1 MAQARVEAFY
11 ERVAE
16 DRFLSSPYTTGP
28 WDPGAQHAGPPAAL
42 LALAAEER
50 AGRVG
55 EMRVARATYEIQR
68 PVPVAPLTVT
78 TRILREG
85 RSVQLVEAT
94 LSPDDGREVMRV
106 TMLRVRDSPDSAPA
120 VQPGPEVPGPEG
132 AKDDGFFP
140 VPWEQGY
147 HTAMEVRFTS
157 GSFRELGPA
166 TAWFRTRVPLIAG
179 EETTPL
185 TRVLLAADSGNG
197 ISGTVDFTRY
207 VFVNA
212 DLTVN
217 LHRHPQGDWVCLNA
231 RTSVDSS
238 GIGLAESSLH
248 DEKGPLGRGS
258 QTLYVAPRPAG

>member
-1 MAQARVEAFY
+1 MDAFY
-11 ERVAE
+11 ERVAD
-16 DRFLSSPYTTGP
+16 DRFLSTPYTTGP
-28 WDPGAQHAGPPAAL
+28 WDVGAQHAGPPAAL
-42 LALAAEER
+42 LALAAEEA
-50 AGRVG
+50 AGRRD
-55 EMRVARATYEIQR
+55 ELRVARATYEIQR
-68 PVPVAPLTVT
+68 PVPVAPLTVS
-78 TRILREG
+78 TRILRDG
-85 RSVQLVEAT
+85 RSIQLVEAT

-106 TMLRVRDSPDSAPA
+106 TVLRARTSPDSAPT
-120 VQPGPEVPGPEG
+120 VLSGPEVAGPEG

-147 HTAMEVRFTS
+147 HTAMEVRFTA

-197 ISGTVDFTRY
+197 ISGAIDFTRY

-217 LHRHPQGDWVCLNA
+217 LHRHPQGEWVCVDA
-231 RTSVDSS
+231 RTSVDGS
-238 GIGLAESSLH
+238 GIGLAESGLH

-258 QTLYVAPRPAG
+258 QTLYVAPRPKG